1 MWLVSQPNSVIL
13 EVKVD
18 PNSIGQD
25 CLEKVSNICNITIY
39 YNI

>member
-18 PNSIGQD
+18 PNAIGQE
-25 CLEKVSNICNITIY
+25 CLEKVSNNFLYIDL
-39 YNI
+39 